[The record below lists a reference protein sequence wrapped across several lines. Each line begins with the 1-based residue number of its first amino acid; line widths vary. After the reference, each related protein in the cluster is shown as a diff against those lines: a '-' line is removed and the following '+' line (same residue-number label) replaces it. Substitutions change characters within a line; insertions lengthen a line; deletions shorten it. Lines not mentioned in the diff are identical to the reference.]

1 MCPRAVRGGVAPI
14 FDAMTDT
21 AARKYTKATPA
32 QVWAVLSD
40 GYRYADWVHG
50 TKEIRDVDAD
60 WPAEGTALH
69 YTAGVG
75 RVTYDG
81 ESTVKV
87 SQSLG
92 RLELEVDAGRA
103 GSVHV
108 SIVIEPS
115 GAGSIVTLDERPLS
129 GPVRLLLNP
138 LSRLGFFA
146 RTKVMIVDLL
156 QLAEAESPT
165 VAPSDSSPREDS
177 SD

>member
-1 MCPRAVRGGVAPI
+1 
-14 FDAMTDT
+14 MTDT

-60 WPAEGTALH
+60 WPAQGAVLH
-69 YTAGVG
+69 YIAGVG
-75 RVTYDG
+75 RLTYEG
-81 ESTVKV
+81 ETTVKV

-92 RLELEVDAGRA
+92 RLELEVDAARA
-103 GSVHV
+103 GAVHV
-108 SIVIEPS
+108 SIVIEAS
-115 GAGSIVTLDERPLS
+115 GAGSVVTLDERPLR

-138 LSRLGFFA
+138 LSRLGLFA
-146 RTKVMIVDLL
+146 RTKVLIVDLV
-156 QLAEAESPT
+156 QLAEADLP
-165 VAPSDSSPREDS
+165 AAPPSDSSPHADS